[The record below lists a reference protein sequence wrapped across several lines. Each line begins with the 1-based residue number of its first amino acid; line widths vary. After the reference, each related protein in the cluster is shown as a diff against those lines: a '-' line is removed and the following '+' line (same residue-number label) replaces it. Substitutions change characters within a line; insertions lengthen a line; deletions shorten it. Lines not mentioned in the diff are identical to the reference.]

1 MAISQ
6 ERLELALKLLR
17 EKGHIALKEVESLL
31 GWERP
36 VGMVQR
42 VMAARLGISEA
53 QLKRLIK
60 RQYLQAKEKEQRGA
74 EGEAKAIVLVPR
86 ISKKLAF
93 SISLPAGWQVIL
105 DTEEFV
111 HLAEEY
117 SEMMKRTQ
125 PDKVPTRRVVFP
137 RRADRSGIKN
147 VADLTDRLQAK
158 REHEERKDEAE
169 RHARLERMAVGLFQA
184 APPHNDDETFVEI
197 SKLRLESPLT
207 ALDLYT
213 LDKHLAEA
221 VPWGNR
227 PSKGLTVDGIEG
239 VLYYF
244 VMGSGEARPTYET
257 YTKQAAFFNVYLTDG
272 LEGWLISCQCR
283 CGEAYMKT
291 FQRYRPMFRRIIGS
305 FRRLQAR

>member
-6 ERLELALKLLR
+6 ERRELALKLLR
-17 EKGHIALKEVESLL
+17 EKGHIALREAESLL

-36 VGMVQR
+36 VSMAQR
-42 VMAARLGISEA
+42 VMAAHLGISEG

-60 RQYLQAKEKEQRGA
+60 RQYLQGKKKEQRGA
-74 EGEAKAIVLVPR
+74 KGDAKAIALVPR
-86 ISKKLAF
+86 SSKKLAF
-93 SISLPAGWQVIL
+93 GISLPAGWQVII

-117 SEMMKRTQ
+117 REMMKRSQ
-125 PDKVPTRRVVFP
+125 PDKVPTRRVAFP
-137 RRADRSGIKN
+137 RRTKLSGIRN
-147 VADLTDRLQAK
+147 VAVLTDRLQAK

-184 APPHNDDETFVEI
+184 APPHNDDELFVEI

-213 LDKHLAEA
+213 LDKHLAGA
-221 VPWGNR
+221 APWGSR
-227 PSKGLTVDGIEG
+227 PSKGLTVDGMQG

-244 VMGSGEARPTYET
+244 VMGSDEARRTSEA

-283 CGEAYMKT
+283 SGEAYMKT
-291 FQRYRPMFRRIIGS
+291 FQRYKAIFRRIIES